1 MTKRKTGPEGQQQE
15 HARHHRRVQRLCE
28 ERGLQM
34 SPSGASWRIH
44 GPGIDVRA
52 ADLSIVTPEDLD
64 TSTRAAKWD

>member
-1 MTKRKTGPEGQQQE
+1 MTKRRNGAEGLHQE
-15 HARHHRRVQRLCE
+15 QARHERRVQRMCA

-34 SPSGASWRIH
+34 SLTGVAWRIT

-64 TSTRAAKWD
+64 TRTKVTRWD